1 MSISS
6 IGLSGMRAAQM
17 QLDTTAHN
25 VANAQTPGF
34 QRQAV
39 TQTAQAGTGGV
50 TTTIVQEPQSTTS
63 NGADVG
69 RLAEDMVTQKMS
81 VYNYAANLRS
91 VEAEDRMLGALLD
104 TQA

>member
-34 QRQAV
+34 QRQSVAL
-39 TQTAQAGTGGV
+39 TAQAGTGGV
-50 TTTIVQEPQSTTS
+50 TARIAQEPPAIE
-63 NGADVG
+63 GGGGGVA
-69 RLAEDMVTQKMS
+69 RLAEDMVAQRMS
-81 VYNYAANLRS
+81 VYSFSANLRT
-91 VEAEDRMLGALLD
+91 VETEDRMLGALLD
-104 TQA
+104 AKA

>member
-6 IGLSGMRAAQM
+6 VGLSGMRAAQM

-39 TQTAQAGTGGV
+39 ALDRAGWIGRRDCCKPFRNPRQAQSVA
-50 TTTIVQEPQSTTS
+50 PTS
-63 NGADVG
+63 
-69 RLAEDMVTQKMS
+69 
-81 VYNYAANLRS
+81 AAWPK
-91 VEAEDRMLGALLD
+91 
-104 TQA
+104 TW